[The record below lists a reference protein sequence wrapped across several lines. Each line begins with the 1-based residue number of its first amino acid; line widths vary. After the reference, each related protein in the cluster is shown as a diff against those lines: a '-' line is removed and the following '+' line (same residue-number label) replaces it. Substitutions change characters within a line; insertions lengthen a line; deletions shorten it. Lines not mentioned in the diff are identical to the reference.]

1 MEKTYNKIHKFILLL
16 GITLF
21 LKQALGQVLNMR
33 LDQCIE
39 IAIRQSPE
47 VLKHKHAF
55 LSSYWLYK
63 AYQAGLKPQAVL
75 QTTPIEYS
83 RTFIKRY
90 DYTQNIDIY
99 RPQRYWATSL
109 GLSVSQSIPFTG
121 GTLTLSSGLDYIRNI
136 GTDNN
141 EQYSTVP
148 VSLGYS
154 QSLFGYN
161 PLKWSKK
168 I

>member
-1 MEKTYNKIHKFILLL
+1 MEKRIIKYINSFS
-16 GITLF
+16 F
-21 LKQALGQVLNMR
+21 WVSRFFPKQALGQVLNMR

-90 DYTQNIDIY
+90 DYTQI
-99 RPQRYWATSL
+99 
-109 GLSVSQSIPFTG
+109 
-121 GTLTLSSGLDYIRNI
+121 
-136 GTDNN
+136 
-141 EQYSTVP
+141 
-148 VSLGYS
+148 
-154 QSLFGYN
+154 
-161 PLKWSKK
+161 
-168 I
+168 